1 MNKKIALITFVVAA
15 FSFAACNS
23 LDITNTS
30 TYDANLVW
38 SDANLANAY
47 VTSIYP
53 TVFGNWSAG
62 ADNNSEQI
70 NGIPLA
76 ANTITLTGSS
86 YKVWEY
92 STIRRINEGIK
103 YLGESEDLSTDVK
116 NDLTSQLL
124 FMRAY
129 EYMKMIIYH
138 GGVPYITEPQ
148 DKDTDD
154 LYVTRTSTKEC
165 FEKVIADIDEACK
178 YLPVKVGAGSAD
190 YGRIDQVFAKAY
202 KAKVLLYKASP
213 QFNPSKPYTNA
224 YWADAYAA
232 AKEAYDLA
240 VAKGSALTDSYDD
253 IWLVEQGPEVI
264 FAVVNQYPG
273 KTAYWDDGTRPGTV
287 SRNSAAYMPTWEMV
301 KAFPMRD
308 GKAWDD
314 ASGIYY
320 VGDENA
326 FMQRYWEN
334 RDPRFAS
341 SITWNGREYPVAG
354 KPSDY
359 RQYTGLGI
367 AKSDD
372 SFGYNQ
378 NAGVTGTH
386 NDSFTGFY
394 IRKIQDLSLLQT
406 QVESAYDVDFL
417 LMRFAE
423 LMFIYAEAANEN
435 GHSDVAVD
443 MLKQI
448 RERAGI
454 EPGADGLYGLKV
466 GNREEIRQA
475 ILDERNI
482 ELCFEGHRFLD
493 LRRTRHLD
501 ILDGHVKH
509 GIESIAVNP
518 DGSDMDITAAYNLAT
533 TFKLTPENF
542 RYVCWQVPMVGE
554 DRLVVKDTYYFFPI
568 QQVRIDA
575 NKNLEQNNNW
585 GGTFNPTME

>member
-1 MNKKIALITFVVAA
+1 MKKITLISFVIAA
-15 FSFAACNS
+15 FSFVGCNS

-47 VTSIYP
+47 VTGIYP
-53 TVFGNWSAG
+53 TVFGNWASG

-70 NGIPLA
+70 NGVPLA
-76 ANTITLTGSS
+76 SNTITLTSS
-86 YKVWEY
+86 NYKVWEY
-92 STIRRINEGIK
+92 TTIRKINEGIK
-103 YLGESEDLSTDVK
+103 YLKESEGLSADVK
-116 NDLTSQLL
+116 NDLTAQLL

-129 EYMKMIIYH
+129 EYMKMITVH

-154 LYVTRTSTKEC
+154 LNVTRTSTKDC
-165 FEKVIADIDEACK
+165 FANVIADIDEACK
-178 YLPVKVGAGSAD
+178 NLPVKVGAGSAN

-213 QFNPSKPYTNA
+213 QFNPSKPYTNS
-224 YWADAYAA
+224 YWAEAYAA

-240 VAKGSALTDSYDD
+240 VANGSALTDSYDN

-287 SRNSAAYMPTWEMV
+287 SRNAAGNMPTWEMV
-301 KAFPMRD
+301 KAFPMMD

-314 ASGIYY
+314 PTGAYY
-320 VGDENA
+320 VGDESA
-326 FMQRYWEN
+326 FMQKYWEN

-354 KPSDY
+354 KPADY
-359 RQYTGLGI
+359 RQYTAVGI
-367 AKSDD
+367 AKTDD
-372 SFGYNQ
+372 SFGYNP
-378 NAGVTGTH
+378 NAGALATH

-406 QVESAYDVDFL
+406 QVESAYDIDFL

-423 LMFIYAEAANEN
+423 LMFIYAETANEN

-448 RERAGI
+448 RKRAGI
-454 EPGADGLYGLKV
+454 EAGADGLYGLKV
-466 GNREEIRQA
+466 ANQEEIRQA
-475 ILDERNI
+475 ILDERNV
-482 ELCFEGHRFLD
+482 ELCFEGHRFND
-493 LRRTRHLD
+493 LRRTRNLD
-501 ILDGHVKH
+501 VLDGFQKH
-509 GIESIAVNP
+509 GIESIAIEA
-518 DGSDMDITAAYNLAT
+518 DHSDMDMTKAYNLAVA
-533 TFKLTPENF
+533 FKLTPENF
-542 RYVCWQVPMVGE
+542 RYEMHEVPKVGE
-554 DRLVVKDTYYFFPI
+554 KTLYVKDSYYFMPI
-568 QQVRIDA
+568 QQVHIDA
-575 NKNLEQNNNW
+575 NNKLEQNNNW